1 MKLNPTGLLL
11 ACLAVAGSVW
21 LVDGP
26 SAPPYEDQLIGV
38 AVRQSFGD
46 AASQI
51 EVEPLEVQALLLD
64 YADNEQLVLKARL
77 ALLRYPDL
85 ARRILPVYGGEPEF
99 QVVLLT
105 YGEAAL
111 PPIAYFMDHELTSLE
126 IRRALNDRLERARLL
141 YARLVG
147 KPMDVATPAMEPAPE
162 LTAEER
168 GWYAV
173 HFLLEE
179 GYDFLGQ
186 FAVNPDGN
194 ADWVQTERVT
204 EGVAN
209 LFLGGMRGLEF
220 KWRQGAAIE
229 GSDLG
234 WAALDMV
241 IIASSVKLLGAVR
254 AGRAVAPG
262 AAVARSAGFSGR
274 VALFGSRVL
283 ARGGRLGL
291 AVARYGAIPAAVYL
305 MFRYPRLINSTL
317 EELGDWLGVDPWLVQ
332 FLFWFVTLS
341 VIMRLALFLMGPL
354 SRVLQGLGWLTATLA
369 AGYRSAHVSHQSG
382 RRPVQAFVWFPGR
395 KTGAM
400 DGGCLSDTSGGKR
413 TNSETPGA
421 TLLRP

>member
-11 ACLAVAGSVW
+11 ACLAVAGAAL
-21 LVDGP
+21 LVGDP

-46 AASQI
+46 AASR
-51 EVEPLEVQALLLD
+51 VAAEPLEVQALLLD
-64 YADNEQLVLKARL
+64 YADNEQLLLNARL
-77 ALLRYPDL
+77 ALLKYPDL
-85 ARRILPVYGGEPEF
+85 ARRILPIYGGETEF

-111 PPIAYFMDHELTSLE
+111 PPIAYFMDHDLTSLE
-126 IRRALNDRLERARLL
+126 IRRALSERVERARLL

-147 KPMDVATPAMEPAPE
+147 TPVDAAPPVTQPVHA
-162 LTAEER
+162 LTAEDR

-186 FAVNPDGN
+186 FAVDPDGN
-194 ADWVQTERVT
+194 ADWVQTERIT

-209 LFLGGMRGLEF
+209 LFLGGVRGLEA
-220 KWRQGAAIE
+220 KWRQGVVIE

-241 IIASSVKLLGAVR
+241 VIASSVKLLKAVR

-262 AAVARSAGFSGR
+262 AAAARSGGFSGR

-291 AVARYGAIPAAVYL
+291 TVARYGAIPAAVYL
-305 MFRYPRLINSTL
+305 MFRYPQLINSTL
-317 EELGDWLGVDPWLVQ
+317 AELGGWLDVDPWLVQ

-341 VIMRLALFLMGPL
+341 VLMSLALFLLGPL
-354 SRVLQGLGWLTATLA
+354 SWVLRSLGWMTGALA
-369 AGYRSAHVSHQSG
+369 VRYRSARV
-382 RRPVQAFVWFPGR
+382 RR
-395 KTGAM
+395 
-400 DGGCLSDTSGGKR
+400 LSER
-413 TNSETPGA
+413 R
-421 TLLRP
+421 LV

>member
-1 MKLNPTGLLL
+1 MKLNPASVLL
-11 ACLAVAGSVW
+11 ACLAAAGAVW
-21 LVDGP
+21 LVGGP
-26 SAPPYEDQLIGV
+26 SAPSYEDQLIGV

-46 AASQI
+46 AAPQ
-51 EVEPLEVQALLLD
+51 VAAEPLEVQALLLD

-85 ARRILPVYGGEPEF
+85 ARRILPIYGGETEF

-126 IRRALNDRLERARLL
+126 IRRALSERVERARLL

-147 KPMDVATPAMEPAPE
+147 APVDAAPPVTEPVPE
-162 LTAEER
+162 LTAEDR

-173 HFLLEE
+173 HFLLDE

-186 FAVNPDGN
+186 FTVDPEGK

-204 EGVAN
+204 EGVTN
-209 LFLGGMRGLEF
+209 LFLGGIRGLEA
-220 KWRQGAAIE
+220 KWRQGAVIE

-241 IIASSVKLLGAVR
+241 VIASSVKLLKAVR

-262 AAVARSAGFSGR
+262 VAAARTGGFSGR

-305 MFRYPRLINSTL
+305 MFRYPQLINSTL
-317 EELGDWLGVDPWLVQ
+317 AELGDWLGVDPWLVQ

-341 VIMRLALFLMGPL
+341 VIMRLALFLLGPL
-354 SRVLQGLGWLTATLA
+354 SWVLRSLGWMTGTLA
-369 AGYRSAHVSHQSG
+369 ARSRPARAPSVPE
-382 RRPVQAFVWFPGR
+382 RRLV
-395 KTGAM
+395 
-400 DGGCLSDTSGGKR
+400 
-413 TNSETPGA
+413 
-421 TLLRP
+421 

>member
-1 MKLNPTGLLL
+1 MKLNPAGVLLT
-11 ACLAVAGSVW
+11 CLAVAGAAW
-21 LVDGP
+21 LVGGP
-26 SAPPYEDQLIGV
+26 SAPSYEDQLIGV

-46 AASQI
+46 AASQ
-51 EVEPLEVQALLLD
+51 VAAEPLEVQALLLD
-64 YADNEQLVLKARL
+64 YADNEQLVLNARL

-85 ARRILPVYGGEPEF
+85 AHRILPVYGGETEF

-111 PPIAYFMDHELTSLE
+111 PPIAYFMDHDLTSLE
-126 IRRALNDRLERARLL
+126 IRRALSDRLQRARLL

-147 KPMDVATPAMEPAPE
+147 SPVDAAPPATEPVPE
-162 LTAEER
+162 LTAEDR

-186 FAVNPDGN
+186 FAVDPDGN

-209 LFLGGMRGLEF
+209 LFLGGVRSLEA
-220 KWRQGAAIE
+220 KWRQGVVIE

-241 IIASSVKLLGAVR
+241 VIASSVKLLKAVR

-262 AAVARSAGFSGR
+262 AAAARSGGFSGR

-305 MFRYPRLINSTL
+305 MFRYPQLINSTL
-317 EELGDWLGVDPWLVQ
+317 AELGAWLDVDPWLVQ
-332 FLFWFVTLS
+332 FLFWFIALS
-341 VIMRLALFLMGPL
+341 VIMRLALFLLAPL
-354 SRVLQGLGWLTATLA
+354 SWVLRSLGWMTGALA
-369 AGYRSAHVSHQSG
+369 ARYRSARAH
-382 RRPVQAFVWFPGR
+382 RR
-395 KTGAM
+395 
-400 DGGCLSDTSGGKR
+400 
-413 TNSETPGA
+413 SERR
-421 TLLRP
+421 LV

>member
-1 MKLNPTGLLL
+1 VKLNSTGVLLT
-11 ACLAVAGSVW
+11 CLAVAGAAW
-21 LVDGP
+21 LVGGP
-26 SAPPYEDQLIGV
+26 SAPSYEDQLIGV
-38 AVRQSFGD
+38 AVHQSFGD
-46 AASQI
+46 VASQ
-51 EVEPLEVQALLLD
+51 VAAEPLEVQALLLD

-85 ARRILPVYGGEPEF
+85 AHRILPVYGGETEF

-111 PPIAYFMDHELTSLE
+111 PPIAYFMDHDLTSLE
-126 IRRALNDRLERARLL
+126 IRRALSDRLQRARLL

-147 KPMDVATPAMEPAPE
+147 SPVDAAPPATETIPE
-162 LTAEER
+162 LTAEDR

-186 FAVNPDGN
+186 FAVDPDGN

-209 LFLGGMRGLEF
+209 LFLGGVRSLEA
-220 KWRQGAAIE
+220 KWRQGAVIE

-241 IIASSVKLLGAVR
+241 VIASSVKLLKAVR
-254 AGRAVAPG
+254 AGRVVAPG
-262 AAVARSAGFSGR
+262 TAAARSGGFSGR

-305 MFRYPRLINSTL
+305 MFRYPQLINSTL
-317 EELGDWLGVDPWLVQ
+317 AELGAWLDVDPWLVQ
-332 FLFWFVTLS
+332 FLFWFVALT
-341 VIMRLALFLMGPL
+341 VIMRLALFLLAPL
-354 SRVLQGLGWLTATLA
+354 SWVLRSLGWMTGALA
-369 AGYRSAHVSHQSG
+369 AGYRSARA
-382 RRPVQAFVWFPGR
+382 RRR
-395 KTGAM
+395 
-400 DGGCLSDTSGGKR
+400 
-413 TNSETPGA
+413 SERR
-421 TLLRP
+421 LV

>member
-11 ACLAVAGSVW
+11 ACVAVAGAAW
-21 LVDGP
+21 LVGGP
-26 SAPPYEDQLIGV
+26 STPPYEDQLIGV

-46 AASQI
+46 AASQ
-51 EVEPLEVQALLLD
+51 VAAEPLEVQALLLD

-85 ARRILPVYGGEPEF
+85 ARRILPIYGGETEF

-111 PPIAYFMDHELTSLE
+111 PPIAYFMDHDLTSLE
-126 IRRALNDRLERARLL
+126 IRRALSDRVERARLL

-147 KPMDVATPAMEPAPE
+147 TPVDAAPPATEPAPE
-162 LTAEER
+162 LTAEDR

-186 FAVNPDGN
+186 FAVDPDGK

-209 LFLGGMRGLEF
+209 LFLGGVRSLEA
-220 KWRQGAAIE
+220 KWRQGTAIE

-241 IIASSVKLLGAVR
+241 VIASSVKLLKAVR

-262 AAVARSAGFSGR
+262 AAAARSGGFSGR
-274 VALFGSRVL
+274 VALFGSRIL

-317 EELGDWLGVDPWLVQ
+317 AELGDWLGVDAWLVQ
-332 FLFWFVTLS
+332 FLFWFVILS
-341 VIMRLALFLMGPL
+341 VIMRLALFLLGPL
-354 SRVLQGLGWLTATLA
+354 SWVLRSLGWMTGTLA
-369 AGYRSAHVSHQSG
+369 AGYRSTRVHHLSE
-382 RRPVQAFVWFPGR
+382 RRRV
-395 KTGAM
+395 
-400 DGGCLSDTSGGKR
+400 
-413 TNSETPGA
+413 
-421 TLLRP
+421 